1 MNKKYTTAGLIL
13 LLIICA
19 FPFVTAPIA
28 LLAGIIYSVS
38 IGNPIIEKT
47 SKWTHKLLQF
57 SVVGL
62 GFGMNATVALE
73 SGRKGLLYTAAG
85 IVFAFGLGY
94 ILSRIIKVEKKTSF
108 LISAGTAICGGSA
121 IAAVAPII
129 EAKSEETSVSLGV
142 VFILNSVA
150 LLIFPIIGHY
160 LNLSQ
165 EQFGLWSAIAIHDT
179 SSVVG
184 ASSQYGKEALA
195 IATDCK
201 TNKSSLDNT
210 SILGIWISIQIQ
222 RKENKNTLFYF
233 CIYIGD
239 ALQHIS
245 AFYERRFSYS
255 ICNLKTRFSRNVIS
269 YWLKSFAKHFENCR
283 RAPLYYGYR
292 FMDNCSNSY
301 FICSIKSKIII
312 SRRS

>member
-13 LLIICA
+13 LLIACA

-85 IVFAFGLGY
+85 IIFAFGLGY
-94 ILSRIIKVEKKTSF
+94 ILSKIIKVEKKTSF

-195 IATDCK
+195 IATTVK
-201 TNKSSLDNT
+201 LTRALWIIPVSLVSGLVFKSSVKKIKIPYFIFVFILAMLCNT
-210 SILGIWISIQIQ
+210 FLPSMSDVFHIVYAISKQGLVVTLFLIGS
-222 RKENKNTLFYF
+222 NLSLNTLKTVGVRPF
-233 CIYIGD
+233 IMGI
-239 ALQHIS
+239 AL
-245 AFYERRFSYS
+245 
-255 ICNLKTRFSRNVIS
+255 
-269 YWLKSFAKHFENCR
+269 W
-283 RAPLYYGYR
+283 
-292 FMDNCSNSY
+292 
-301 FICSIKSKIII
+301 IIVATVTLI
-312 SRRS
+312 AV